1 MEPKISDIIP
11 FVTLQRIV
19 LPQRLTKTSAESEE
33 EADESSKLE
42 NVTRDFAINLE
53 RARKQANEILNKNA

>member
-1 MEPKISDIIP
+1 
-11 FVTLQRIV
+11 VTLQRIV
-19 LPQRLTKTSAESEE
+19 LPQRLTKTSAETEE
-33 EADESSKLE
+33 EADESRKLE